1 MRYTSKKELV
11 DLLQFAEQ
19 QTVFVIKTTSG
30 VKIVQDFLASVSGT
44 VLFNSTCMCLQS
56 IGEAIRQVDNK
67 TGGELFNHYSQTPW
81 KQIIGM
87 RNIISHEYLSI
98 DADLIFDIV
107 CEELHPLLVSL
118 RTVLSDIAEGHCDEI
133 LDAHFIKL

>member
-1 MRYTSKKELV
+1 M
-11 DLLQFAEQ
+11 
-19 QTVFVIKTTSG
+19 
-30 VKIVQDFLASVSGT
+30 QDFLASVSGT

-67 TGGELFNHYSQTPW
+67 TGGELFNHYPQTPW

>member
-1 MRYTSKKELV
+1 MRFTSKDKLI

-19 QTVFVIKTTSG
+19 QTIFIIQTTHTISN
-30 VKIVQDFLASVSGT
+30 VQDFLTSLNGM

-67 TGGELFNHYSQTPW
+67 TEGKLFALYPQTPW

-98 DADLIFDIV
+98 DPDLIFDIV
-107 CEELHPLLVSL
+107 CEELTPLSTSL
-118 RTVLSDIAEGHCDEI
+118 HTVLADISAGLRDDV
-133 LDAHFIKL
+133 LNVSSQ